1 VAFERDVFVSRLH
14 SSSRTVIL
22 LSAEFDGSLAAA
34 LPARNAVAITYF
46 YVIRILGA
54 TGKTLF
60 QSYYTLRVFCTA
72 VIAVNAR
79 ESSGI
84 FATMQL
90 SEANM
95 FRCKQ
100 LRGKVSEC

>member
-1 VAFERDVFVSRLH
+1 
-14 SSSRTVIL
+14 VIL
-22 LSAEFDGSLAAA
+22 LSAEVDGSLAAA
-34 LPARNAVAITYF
+34 LPARKTVTVVYF
-46 YVIRILGA
+46 YVVRIFGA
-54 TGKTLF
+54 TDKTLF
-60 QSYYTLRVFCTA
+60 QSCYTLRLFCTA